1 MNLILG
7 AALGLLG
14 GGAFYC
20 RAEARQQSSWGPSW
34 KDMSSL
40 QYLLFCRWYAAR
52 NQQPD
57 HSHLSEARQL
67 GRSVAHSHS
76 DHLFS
81 RGTWGYHVS
90 SPG

>member
-52 NQQPD
+52 DQQPD
-57 HSHLSEARQL
+57 HSHLSEARLDLWPILIPIIYFLVGL
-67 GRSVAHSHS
+67 G
-76 DHLFS
+76 DI
-81 RGTWGYHVS
+81 T
-90 SPG
+90 